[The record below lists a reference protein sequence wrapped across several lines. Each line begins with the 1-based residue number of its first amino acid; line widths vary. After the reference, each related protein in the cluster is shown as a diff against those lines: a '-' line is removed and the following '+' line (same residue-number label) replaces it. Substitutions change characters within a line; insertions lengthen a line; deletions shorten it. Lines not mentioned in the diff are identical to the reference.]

1 MDFSRLRKNMV
12 ERQIANRGITNKRIL
27 SAFLEVP
34 REEFVP
40 PNMMRYA
47 YEDGPVSIGF
57 GQTISQPYMS
67 ALMIECLD
75 PQPTDKV
82 LEIGTGLGYQAA
94 VLSRLSRV
102 VYTVERIPGLAEQ
115 AKVILDKLGYNN
127 VVVRVGD
134 GTLGWPEFAPY
145 DKIIVSAGAPSVPR
159 RLLKQLKKG
168 GRMVIPVGPRY
179 SQVLKVI
186 SKLSDDEV
194 VEKEETPCVFVPLI
208 GEDGWQE

>member
-1 MDFSRLRKNMV
+1 MDSYKLRRDMV
-12 ERQIANRGITNKRIL
+12 EGQIFNRGITNKRIL

-40 PNMMRYA
+40 CNMRRYA
-47 YEDGPVSIGF
+47 YKDGPVSIGF

-75 PQPTDKV
+75 PQPADKV

-94 VLSRLSRV
+94 VLSRLSRII
-102 VYTVERIPGLAEQ
+102 YTVERIPELAKQ
-115 AKVILDKLGYNN
+115 AKVILDKLGYDN
-127 VVVRVGD
+127 VVVKVGD
-134 GTLGWPEFAPY
+134 GTLGWSEFAPY
-145 DKIIVSAGAPSVPR
+145 DKIIVSAGAPTIPK
-159 RLLKQLKKG
+159 RLLKQLKEG
-168 GRMVIPVGPRY
+168 GRMVVPVGSRY

-186 SKLSDDEV
+186 SKLSNDKV
-194 VEKEETPCVFVPLI
+194 VEKEETPCIFVPLI